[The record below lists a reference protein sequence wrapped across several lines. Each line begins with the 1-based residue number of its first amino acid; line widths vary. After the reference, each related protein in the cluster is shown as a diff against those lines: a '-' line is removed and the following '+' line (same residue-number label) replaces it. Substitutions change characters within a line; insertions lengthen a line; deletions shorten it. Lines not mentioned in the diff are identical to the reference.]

1 MAKNPWE
8 QSYETEKAPWE
19 RTYATPKEPEVKPDT
34 GFTGALKSSAEQIQA
49 DYERL
54 KGKLGVKSTEE
65 AEAEAKKHE
74 EKAQKV
80 FKPTEEGWLEAPWT
94 KLKETAGGSLPY
106 MALPVAA
113 GAVAG
118 AAPVAGAL
126 GIGTG
131 LAAGLGAGAASTAQF
146 TGSNLSRQV
155 QEGKSLQDASL
166 TQAAM
171 AAIPQAALDVVGLK
185 YGPGI
190 QKIFKSVGAQITEK
204 QAEEWMKQGTLR
216 TAGQYIAGGA
226 KISGIE
232 GATEAGQQFF
242 ERLQAGLNIA
252 DPEAR
257 KEYLDNFV
265 GGAALGA
272 VAAPF
277 GVHGTRADARNVLDK
292 AQAGRE
298 EEALKAEQLAAQQ
311 AQETAQAQK
320 EMQGMAPKGPTE
332 VEAEQSRIRLDRSAA
347 QITDQKRVLETKLD
361 ELRTQASQET
371 DLGKLEAITTEAQKY
386 HSALDDLD
394 PDKVKSQMQ
403 TLHKETQALRKQ
415 LTKVKDDPDAATEIQ
430 ASIDKNTA
438 QFDTLAERFDAIE
451 HANRKTA
458 TAEEIDKKLA
468 TQQKALDKAKETGDL
483 QSMGKILA
491 SMKALQEQHPG
502 DATKQPSLFE
512 GEGESAVYP
521 EYQKRLAEEDR
532 QRQAKSQEVLDQEA
546 IQNAQQQ
553 EIEQSTGEKPKLAK
567 YKEEMTSDEYTDLLA
582 QKLVDLHTRPD
593 THIPAPLS
601 PAQKAAETKR
611 VNAINAAKVEFE
623 AKAQDYQ
630 NLVNQA
636 DELGRG
642 EKGPGTEIY
651 TARGD
656 VAALGKKL
664 DAAKKEM
671 WEAKGKMIAAI
682 PEGTK
687 TTVESGRAS
696 AAAQDVHL
704 LDLTDT
710 IDSMRKGEW
719 FGGPNPRMAEGFLP
733 SLATKA
739 RSALDK
745 YVQATVSHINYARLE

>member
-1 MAKNPWE
+1 MDLDKL
-8 QSYETEKAPWE
+8 SLDDLKALRNNNLDGMSVEGLQYLKSTRAP
-19 RTYATPKEPEVKPDT
+19 TEPEVKPDT
-34 GFTGALKSSAEQIQA
+34 GFTGALKSSTEQIQA
-49 DYERL
+49 DWERL
-54 KGKLGVKSTEE
+54 KGKVGVKPIEE

-74 EKAQKV
+74 EKAAKV
-80 FKPTEEGWLEAPWT
+80 FKPTEEGWTEAPWQ

-106 MALPVAA
+106 MVAPVAA
-113 GAVAG
+113 GALAG

-126 GIGTG
+126 GVGAG
-131 LAAGLGAGAASTAQF
+131 VAAGLGAGAASAAQF

-185 YGPGI
+185 YVPGI
-190 QKIFKSVGAQITEK
+190 QKIFRSIGQDITEEAAK
-204 QAEEWMKQGTLR
+204 KMLQQGTLR

-311 AQETAQAQK
+311 AQETQAAQK

-371 DLGKLEAITTEAQKY
+371 DLGKLETITTEAQKY
-386 HSALDDLD
+386 HTALDDLD

-415 LTKVKDDPDAATEIQ
+415 LTKVKDDPEAATEIQ
-430 ASIDKNTA
+430 ASIDKTTA
-438 QFDTLAERFDAIE
+438 QFDILAERFDAIE
-451 HANRKTA
+451 HANKKTA
-458 TAEEIDKKLA
+458 TAEKIDSDLAKK
-468 TQQKALDKAKETGDL
+468 QKELDKAKETGDL

-491 SMKALQEQHPG
+491 SMKALQQQHPG
-502 DATKQPSLFE
+502 DVTKQTSLFE

-521 EYQKRLAEEDR
+521 EYQKRLA
-532 QRQAKSQEVLDQEA
+532 
-546 IQNAQQQ
+546 
-553 EIEQSTGEKPKLAK
+553 
-567 YKEEMTSDEYTDLLA
+567 
-582 QKLVDLHTRPD
+582 
-593 THIPAPLS
+593 
-601 PAQKAAETKR
+601 
-611 VNAINAAKVEFE
+611 
-623 AKAQDYQ
+623 
-630 NLVNQA
+630 
-636 DELGRG
+636 
-642 EKGPGTEIY
+642 
-651 TARGD
+651 
-656 VAALGKKL
+656 
-664 DAAKKEM
+664 
-671 WEAKGKMIAAI
+671 
-682 PEGTK
+682 
-687 TTVESGRAS
+687 
-696 AAAQDVHL
+696 
-704 LDLTDT
+704 
-710 IDSMRKGEW
+710 
-719 FGGPNPRMAEGFLP
+719 
-733 SLATKA
+733 
-739 RSALDK
+739 
-745 YVQATVSHINYARLE
+745 